1 MPAAIQPAPAVLED
15 QSGQAMLRPVTGPMG
30 RDLRLDTLR
39 GFMLVAI
46 AINHLDTELRVF
58 TDYVFGFVSTAE
70 GFVFLSGLVAGLVY
84 TRRSASLSPAELRQK
99 ARRRAGEIYLC
110 HLAAFVTIFL
120 GLHLLALFIHAEP
133 YASPALFFQQPIAA
147 LLLGSSLLVQPG
159 LLDILPMYC
168 GFMLALPLIL
178 AALRKGHWGRLLA
191 LSGGLWLLA
200 QFGLRDDL
208 ERWLQTFLPVNLGA
222 FDLLAWQFLFVAG
235 VFLGFHWAKSPKPL
249 FSFRPAMLVFCLLVA
264 APLWFL
270 IKYQHPPAGL
280 SMDLIW
286 SWADKTRL
294 APLRLVNFIVLAYLI
309 AAVAVHRPRFAIF
322 RPLAFL
328 GRHSLI
334 VFTAQATLCLFVLT
348 QPWLFATFVSRTA
361 TAVAMVALLFPVA
374 WLNEVATRRRL
385 PHPAAPAQPAV
396 ALPLPRF
403 GFDLRRPS
411 ANSSV
416 HGIRPRTPRAANPLH
431 YRG

>member
-1 MPAAIQPAPAVLED
+1 MPAAIQPAPAVPEG
-15 QSGQAMLRPVTGPMG
+15 QSGGAMLGPVPGPAG

-84 TRRSASLSPAELRQK
+84 TRRSASLSPAELGQK
-99 ARRRAGEIYLC
+99 ARRRAGEIYFC

-147 LLLGSSLLVQPG
+147 LLLGSSLLLQPG

-168 GFMLALPLIL
+168 GFMLVLPLML

-270 IKYQHPPAGL
+270 INSRRAENDAEH
-280 SMDLIW
+280 
-286 SWADKTRL
+286 SWHL
-294 APLRLVNFIVLAYLI
+294 C
-309 AAVAVHRPRFAIF
+309 
-322 RPLAFL
+322 
-328 GRHSLI
+328 LI
-334 VFTAQATLCLFVLT
+334 VITL
-348 QPWLFATFVSRTA
+348 A
-361 TAVAMVALLFPVA
+361 
-374 WLNEVATRRRL
+374 E
-385 PHPAAPAQPAV
+385 H
-396 ALPLPRF
+396 
-403 GFDLRRPS
+403 
-411 ANSSV
+411 ANSPQLDV
-416 HGIRPRTPRAANPLH
+416 LRVLKMLILH
-431 YRG
+431 DLVEIDAGDTFAYDTKAMADQHEREACLL